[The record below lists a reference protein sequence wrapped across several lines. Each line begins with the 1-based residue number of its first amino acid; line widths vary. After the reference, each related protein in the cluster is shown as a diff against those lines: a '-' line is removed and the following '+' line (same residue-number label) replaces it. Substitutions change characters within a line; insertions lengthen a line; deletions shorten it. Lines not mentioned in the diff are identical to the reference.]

1 MMNLELSE
9 WLRRP
14 AYVDQPILAKV
25 TSYEAKPRS
34 DIEKEYIQR
43 FFLTQNPDTSQ
54 RSEGLRRMQTP
65 AQRLMGLTILDT
77 TYVPEQFHD
86 VTASR
91 VGDFTII

>member
-1 MMNLELSE
+1 MVNVNLSD
-9 WLRRP
+9 WMRRP
-14 AYVDQPILAKV
+14 AYADQPTLARV

-34 DIEKEYIQR
+34 DIEKEYIER

-86 VTASR
+86 VRASR